1 MKRQCITLSLI
12 EDLKR
17 WTMKIKYFEDTDT
30 ALLEFSDRPISET
43 KEINENIYL
52 DFDKEGNL
60 VGMTIEHALSQAN
73 INEVSFQQINR
84 QVA

>member
-1 MKRQCITLSLI
+1 
-12 EDLKR
+12 
-17 WTMKIKYFEDTDT
+17 MKIKYFEDTDT
-30 ALLEFSDRPISET
+30 ALLEFSERPVFET

-52 DFDKEGNL
+52 DLDINGNL
-60 VGMTIEHALSQAN
+60 IGMTIEHALSQAN

>member
-1 MKRQCITLSLI
+1 
-12 EDLKR
+12 
-17 WTMKIKYFEDTDT
+17 MKIKYFEDTDT
-30 ALLEFSDRPISET
+30 ALLEFSDRPVFET

-52 DFDKEGNL
+52 DLDEAGNL
-60 VGMTIEHALSQAN
+60 IGMTIEHALSQAN

>member
-1 MKRQCITLSLI
+1 
-12 EDLKR
+12 
-17 WTMKIKYFEDTDT
+17 MKIKYFEDTDT
-30 ALLEFSDRPISET
+30 ALLEFSDHPVFET

-52 DFDKEGNL
+52 DLDEDGNL

-73 INEVSFQQINR
+73 INEVSFQQINLQ

>member
-1 MKRQCITLSLI
+1 V
-12 EDLKR
+12 
-17 WTMKIKYFEDTDT
+17 KIKYFEDTDT
-30 ALLEFSDRPISET
+30 ALLEFSEYPVFET

-52 DFDKEGNL
+52 DLDKDGNL
-60 VGMTIEHALSQAN
+60 IGMTIEHAMSQAN

>member
-1 MKRQCITLSLI
+1 
-12 EDLKR
+12 
-17 WTMKIKYFEDTDT
+17 MKIKYFEDTDT
-30 ALLEFSDRPISET
+30 ALLEFSEHPVFET

-52 DFDKEGNL
+52 DLDKDGNL
-60 VGMTIEHALSQAN
+60 IGMTIEDAMSQAN

>member
-1 MKRQCITLSLI
+1 MLSLI
-12 EDLKR
+12 ENLKR
-17 WTMKIKYFEDTDT
+17 WMMKIKYFEDTDT
-30 ALLEFSDRPISET
+30 ALLEFSERPIFET

-52 DFDKEGNL
+52 DLDEEGNL
-60 VGMTIEHALSQAN
+60 IGMTIEHALSLAN

>member
-1 MKRQCITLSLI
+1 MNQNSASFLFADRAV
-12 EDLKR
+12 
-17 WTMKIKYFEDTDT
+17 KIKYFEDTDT
-30 ALLEFSDRPISET
+30 ALLEFSEHPVFET

-52 DFDKEGNL
+52 DLDKDGNL
-60 VGMTIEHALSQAN
+60 IGMTIEHAMSQAN